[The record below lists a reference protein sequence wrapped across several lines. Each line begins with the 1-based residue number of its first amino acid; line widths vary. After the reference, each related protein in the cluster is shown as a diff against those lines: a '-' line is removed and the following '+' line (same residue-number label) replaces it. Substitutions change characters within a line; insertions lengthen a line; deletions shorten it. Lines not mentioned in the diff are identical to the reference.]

1 MSYNAIVFPGV
12 TGGPGVKDTMAITVT
27 AGATSNPIKSQATRA
42 AYNAAS
48 SDDKALHNRFSDV
61 VQFITQYAN
70 PVSISTNGNNVITLG
85 FEQAGLFNNAGIGRP
100 GNFTENGNPRANAFD
115 LAAAYVAAND
125 HGVTVMT
132 ITINGVAQNNTNL

>member
-1 MSYNAIVFPGV
+1 MSYNARIFPMV

-27 AGATSNPIKSQATRA
+27 AGATSTPVKSQATRT

-48 SDDKALHNRFSDV
+48 DADKLLHDRFSDV

-70 PVSISTNGNNVITLG
+70 PVSISTNADNVITLG
-85 FEQAGLFNNAGIGRP
+85 FDRAGLFNNAGIGRP

-115 LAAAYVAAND
+115 LAAAYVASND

-132 ITINGVAQNNTNL
+132 ITINGAAQGNTNL